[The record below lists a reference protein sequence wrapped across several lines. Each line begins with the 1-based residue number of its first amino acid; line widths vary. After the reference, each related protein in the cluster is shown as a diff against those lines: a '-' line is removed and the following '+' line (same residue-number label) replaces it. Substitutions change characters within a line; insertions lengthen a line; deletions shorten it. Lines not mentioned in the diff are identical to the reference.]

1 MFAVSPWPL
10 TFEEDAPWFAAT
22 YIGFGTFFDTIN
34 ILGNQAGASDPE
46 KIGWVCRYAGAES
59 EYWEL
64 IDASPEPN
72 STFTAFQD
80 QVCALYPELD
90 PARCFSYHDLK
101 VLVRR
106 TKTCTDMTLDEF
118 RQYSHDFTTCHDLI
132 LGKPSSTFFAKIFVT
147 SKPINMFLFDE
158 PIINTV
164 TRLALHQARTNPHPW
179 TNV

>member
-1 MFAVSPWPL
+1 M
-10 TFEEDAPWFAAT
+10 PWFTAT
-22 YIGFGTFFDTIN
+22 YIGFGTFFDAVN

-101 VLVRR
+101 VLVRH
-106 TKTCTDMTLDEF
+106 TKTCTDRLWMNSDNILTTSPLFPCTLRNGGASLMMNKAIVTLKAF
-118 RQYSHDFTTCHDLI
+118 
-132 LGKPSSTFFAKIFVT
+132 PSRSAAL
-147 SKPINMFLFDE
+147 LF
-158 PIINTV
+158 IGSSS
-164 TRLALHQARTNPHPW
+164 
-179 TNV
+179 